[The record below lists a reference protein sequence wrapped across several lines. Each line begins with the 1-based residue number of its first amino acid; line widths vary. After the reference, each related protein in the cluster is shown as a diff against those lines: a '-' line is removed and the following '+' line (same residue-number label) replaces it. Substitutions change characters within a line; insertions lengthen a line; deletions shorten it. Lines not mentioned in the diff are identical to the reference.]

1 MQPYNPFGQTPMN
14 KAAEDG
20 LVAEF
25 KDKVINRLRQTYDDP
40 SRIIDMIEDDDVR
53 VAVRNGFT
61 VETYIDG
68 LRYY

>member
-1 MQPYNPFGQTPMN
+1 MQRH
-14 KAAEDG
+14 KIDKSAEDK
-20 LVAEF
+20 LIAEF
-25 KDKVINRLRQTYDDP
+25 KDKVITRLRQTYDDP

>member
-1 MQPYNPFGQTPMN
+1 MQSHKKN
-14 KAAEDG
+14 KLAEDK

-25 KDKVINRLRQTYDDP
+25 KDKVIRRLRQTHDDP

-53 VAVRNGFT
+53 VAVRSGFT

-68 LRYY
+68 LRHY